1 MSDEAPR
8 SRSSRQRT
16 AEAEAQ
22 TEQTLLGTVAIVG
35 EPNAGKSTLV
45 NRLTATRETVVHSE
59 PGVTRDR
66 KRMVVE
72 WGGDLFALIDTG
84 GVDAGD
90 GGPFQGEIVRQAELA
105 ISEADLVLLLVD
117 ATTAP
122 GAADLELAQRLR
134 RSHVPV
140 LLVANKLDNP
150 SRHDLALEYHELGL
164 GEPFPLSALHGIATG
179 DLLDEIV
186 ARLRTLD
193 VARVERTTD
202 EIGVSILGRPNVGK
216 SSLLNALCDEERTI
230 VSEIPGTTRDSIDIR
245 LERGDR
251 VYRLIDTAGL
261 RRHRA
266 QRQQVEFWSEVRSLE
281 AAHRA
286 DIALVL
292 IDSTEGITEQDLHVA
307 DVARRANSATIFVLS
322 KWDIA
327 QLELEDVRER
337 LHIKA
342 RQRPPIVVTS
352 ALTKRGLERL
362 VRVIDDVYD
371 RYVSRIGTGEFNRLL
386 RDILATREAP
396 LVRGRR
402 LKIYYGAQVQARPPR
417 FRLTVNDRSRVTRDY
432 AYWLENQLREALA
445 LQGVPVILDLV
456 ER

>member
-1 MSDEAPR
+1 
-8 SRSSRQRT
+8 
-16 AEAEAQ
+16 
-22 TEQTLLGTVAIVG
+22 
-35 EPNAGKSTLV
+35 
-45 NRLTATRETVVHSE
+45 
-59 PGVTRDR
+59 
-66 KRMVVE
+66 MVVE

-90 GGPFQGEIVRQAELA
+90 DGPFQGEIVRQAELA

-122 GAADLELAQRLR
+122 GPADLELAERLR
-134 RSHVPV
+134 RSRVPV

-150 SRHDLALEYHELGL
+150 AATTRRSSTTSSASAIRSRSRRCTASRRATCSTRSS
-164 GEPFPLSALHGIATG
+164 SAC
-179 DLLDEIV
+179 
-186 ARLRTLD
+186 ARSTSRASS
-193 VARVERTTD
+193 ARRD

-281 AAHRA
+281 AARRA

-371 RYVSRIGTGEFNRLL
+371 RYASRIGTGEFNRLL

>member
-1 MSDEAPR
+1 
-8 SRSSRQRT
+8 
-16 AEAEAQ
+16 
-22 TEQTLLGTVAIVG
+22 
-35 EPNAGKSTLV
+35 
-45 NRLTATRETVVHSE
+45 
-59 PGVTRDR
+59 
-66 KRMVVE
+66 
-72 WGGDLFALIDTG
+72 
-84 GVDAGD
+84 
-90 GGPFQGEIVRQAELA
+90 
-105 ISEADLVLLLVD
+105 
-117 ATTAP
+117 
-122 GAADLELAQRLR
+122 
-134 RSHVPV
+134 
-140 LLVANKLDNP
+140 
-150 SRHDLALEYHELGL
+150 
-164 GEPFPLSALHGIATG
+164 
-179 DLLDEIV
+179 
-186 ARLRTLD
+186 

-202 EIGVSILGRPNVGK
+202 EIGVCILGRPNVGK

-230 VSEIPGTTRDSIDIR
+230 VSELPGTTRDSIDIR
-245 LERGDR
+245 LERGER

-281 AAHRA
+281 AARRA
-286 DIALVL
+286 DVALVL

-307 DVARRANSATIFVLS
+307 DVARRANCATIFVLS

-327 QLELEDVRER
+327 QLELEDVRHR
-337 LHIKA
+337 LHRKA

-362 VRVIDDVYD
+362 MRVIDDVFD
-371 RYVSRIGTGEFNRLL
+371 RYASRVGTGELNRIL

-417 FRLTVNDRSRVTRDY
+417 FRLTVNDRGRVTRDY

>member
-1 MSDEAPR
+1 M
-8 SRSSRQRT
+8 
-16 AEAEAQ
+16 
-22 TEQTLLGTVAIVG
+22 
-35 EPNAGKSTLV
+35 
-45 NRLTATRETVVHSE
+45 HSE

-66 KRMVVE
+66 KQLVVE

-90 GGPFQGEIVRQAELA
+90 DGPFQSEIVRQAELA

-117 ATTAP
+117 A
-122 GAADLELAQRLR
+122 
-134 RSHVPV
+134 
-140 LLVANKLDNP
+140 
-150 SRHDLALEYHELGL
+150 HDLARPGRSGAGRAAAPLARAGAAGREQARQPGPPRRGARVPRARPGRSLRALG
-164 GEPFPLSALHGIATG
+164 AARHRTG

-186 ARLRTLD
+186 ARLRALD

-202 EIGVSILGRPNVGK
+202 EIGVVILGRPNVGK

-230 VSEIPGTTRDSIDIR
+230 VARSRARRATRSTSASSAS
-245 LERGDR
+245 DR
-251 VYRLIDTAGL
+251 VYRLIDTAACAGT
-261 RRHRA
+261 A
-266 QRQQVEFWSEVRSLE
+266 RSASRSSSGARCARSRPL
-281 AAHRA
+281 ARA
-286 DIALVL
+286 DVALVL

-307 DVARRANSATIFVLS
+307 DVARRADCATIFVLS

-371 RYVSRIGTGEFNRLL
+371 RYVSRVGTGEFNRLL

-396 LVRGRR
+396 LVNGRR

>member
-8 SRSSRQRT
+8 SRSSRQPT
-16 AEAEAQ
+16 PEALAVGERI
-22 TEQTLLGTVAIVG
+22 LLGTVAIVG

-66 KRMVVE
+66 KELVVE
-72 WGGDLFALIDTG
+72 WGGDQFALIDTG

-90 GGPFQGEIVRQAELA
+90 DGPFQSEIVRQAELA
-105 ISEADLVLLLVD
+105 IAQADLVVFLVD
-117 ATTAP
+117 AKTAP
-122 GAADLELAQRLR
+122 GAADLELADRLR
-134 RSHVPV
+134 RSRVPV
-140 LLVANKLDNP
+140 LLVANKLDDP
-150 SRHDLALEYHELGL
+150 SRHDEALEYHALGL
-164 GEPFPLSALHGIATG
+164 GEPFALSALHGIATG
-179 DLLDEIV
+179 DLLDEICS
-186 ARLRTLD
+186 RLRELGSSRTER
-193 VARVERTTD
+193 VAD
-202 EIGVSILGRPNVGK
+202 EIGVVILGRPNVGK
-216 SSLLNALCDEERTI
+216 SSLLNALLDEQRAI

-245 LERGDR
+245 LERDDR

-281 AAHRA
+281 AARRA
-286 DIALVL
+286 DVALVL
-292 IDSTEGITEQDLHVA
+292 VDATEGITEQDLHVA
-307 DVARRANSATIFVLS
+307 DVARRASCATVFVLS

-362 VRVIDDVYD
+362 VRVIDDTYD

-396 LVRGRR
+396 LVKGRR
-402 LKIYYGAQVQARPPR
+402 LKIYYGAQVQSRPPR

>member
-1 MSDEAPR
+1 M
-8 SRSSRQRT
+8 
-16 AEAEAQ
+16 
-22 TEQTLLGTVAIVG
+22 
-35 EPNAGKSTLV
+35 
-45 NRLTATRETVVHSE
+45 
-59 PGVTRDR
+59 
-66 KRMVVE
+66 
-72 WGGDLFALIDTG
+72 
-84 GVDAGD
+84 
-90 GGPFQGEIVRQAELA
+90 
-105 ISEADLVLLLVD
+105 
-117 ATTAP
+117 
-122 GAADLELAQRLR
+122 
-134 RSHVPV
+134 
-140 LLVANKLDNP
+140 
-150 SRHDLALEYHELGL
+150 
-164 GEPFPLSALHGIATG
+164 
-179 DLLDEIV
+179 
-186 ARLRTLD
+186 
-193 VARVERTTD
+193 
-202 EIGVSILGRPNVGK
+202 
-216 SSLLNALCDEERTI
+216 
-230 VSEIPGTTRDSIDIR
+230 SEIPGTTRDSIDIR
-245 LERGDR
+245 LERGDH

-281 AAHRA
+281 AARRA

-362 VRVIDDVYD
+362 WRVIDDVYA
-371 RYVSRIGTGEFNRLL
+371 RYTSRIGTGEFNRLL

-402 LKIYYGAQVQARPPR
+402 LKIYYGAQVQTRPPR